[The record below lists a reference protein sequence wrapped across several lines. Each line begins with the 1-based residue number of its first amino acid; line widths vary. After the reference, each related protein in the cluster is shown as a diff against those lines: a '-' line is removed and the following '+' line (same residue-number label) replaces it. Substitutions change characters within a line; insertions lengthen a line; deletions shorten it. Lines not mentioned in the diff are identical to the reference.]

1 MCPVPPAPAPIAKPQ
16 PKMTKLTFGL
26 RAVCA
31 LAISVLAIGCTN
43 TQVQKENLLAT
54 AGFRNISATTAQQ
67 KTLLAGLPPNQIS
80 TVAKDGKTWYVFP
93 NHATNSA
100 MVGTQAQYTQYRQLA
115 FAQKISDQN
124 LQAAQLN
131 SMPPVGWGAWG
142 GAWGGGFGGPVGW
155 R

>member
-1 MCPVPPAPAPIAKPQ
+1 MKRILLC
-16 PKMTKLTFGL
+16 L
-26 RAVCA
+26 RFASA
-31 LAISVLAIGCTN
+31 LAATLLVAGCTN
-43 TQVQKENLLAT
+43 GQAQKENLLAT
-54 AGFRNISATTAQQ
+54 AGFRNILATTPQQ
-67 KTLLAGLPPNQIS
+67 KTLLAGLPANQIS
-80 TVAKDGKTWYVFP
+80 TVQKDGKVWFVFP
-93 NHATNSA
+93 NQAAGSA

-142 GAWGGGFGGPVGW
+142 GGVWGPGIGW

>member
-1 MCPVPPAPAPIAKPQ
+1 MKKLLIGFRLAAAAAIAI
-16 PKMTKLTFGL
+16 F
-26 RAVCA
+26 AVGCA
-31 LAISVLAIGCTN
+31 SNGQAS
-43 TQVQKENLLAT
+43 KENLMAT
-54 AGFRNISATTAQQ
+54 AGFRNILATTPQQ
-67 KTLLAGLPPNQIS
+67 KTLLAGLPANQIS
-80 TVAKDGKTWYVFP
+80 TVQKDGKVWYVFP
-93 NHATNSA
+93 NHAAGSA

-142 GAWGGGFGGPVGW
+142 GGFWGGGIGW

>member
-1 MCPVPPAPAPIAKPQ
+1 MK
-16 PKMTKLTFGL
+16 KLLVGFRYVG
-26 RAVCA
+26 AVAVA
-31 LAISVLAIGCTN
+31 LFAIGCSN
-43 TQVQKENLLAT
+43 GQSQKENLLAT
-54 AGFRNISATTAQQ
+54 AGFHNVLASTPQQ
-67 KTLLAGLPPNQIS
+67 KTLLASLPANQIS
-80 TVAKDGKTWYVFP
+80 TVQKDGKTWFVFP
-93 NHATNSA
+93 NQAAGSA

-142 GAWGGGFGGPVGW
+142 GGWGPGIGW